1 MSAERII
8 RVNGV
13 DLCVDTRG
21 DSGDPA
27 ILLIGGAASP
37 MDWWEDEFCER
48 LAAGMRYVVG
58 YDKRDTG
65 RSVSYPAGAPRY
77 TAMDLAADVVGVLD
91 ALGLG
96 SAHLVGISMGGAL
109 AQRVAVD
116 HPDRVESLA
125 LISTSPAGPGGP
137 GNPDLPSMSE
147 DLQGYFAAQ
156 HAPPDWSD
164 RAAVVNHI
172 VDAERRFAAPAHFD
186 EPHVRALAERIIDRT
201 TDIAASMTNHGLIDG
216 GEPVRPRL
224 AEVSAPTLVVHGTAD
239 PLFPYGHAV
248 ALAREIPRADL
259 LPLDGVGHQM
269 PPRALWRT
277 LIPALL
283 RHTSGGWDRQG
294 DRLASRSIAAGD
306 PTGWFDRLYAA
317 GTAGEVPMPWDR
329 AAPHPMLLQWMQ
341 ASGLARRGRRA
352 IVVGCGL
359 GADAEYV
366 AGLGYATVA
375 FDVAETAIRVARQRH
390 PGTSVHYLTAD
401 LLNSPPDWR
410 AAFDLVVDVFTVQAL
425 PDPPRRTAIVNV
437 GRMVAPG
444 GTLIVIAARH
454 VETDA
459 EVHGPPW
466 PLKREE
472 IDAFTTDGLSPV
484 RVEETADPRWP
495 DHARWRAEFR
505 RPP

>member
-48 LAAGMRYVVG
+48 LAAGMRYVVR

-164 RAAVVNHI
+164 RAAVVNHV
-172 VDAERRFAAPAHFD
+172 VDAERRFAAAGAFRRAARAH
-186 EPHVRALAERIIDRT
+186 PHPGAAAPYLRRLGQAGRPTGVAVDRRGRSDGLVR
-201 TDIAASMTNHGLIDG
+201 S
-216 GEPVRPRL
+216 PVRRGHGRRGPDAVGSRG
-224 AEVSAPTLVVHGTAD
+224 AAPDAAAVDAGQRAGSA
-239 PLFPYGHAV
+239 
-248 ALAREIPRADL
+248 R
-259 LPLDGVGHQM
+259 
-269 PPRALWRT
+269 
-277 LIPALL
+277 
-283 RHTSGGWDRQG
+283 
-294 DRLASRSIAAGD
+294 AAGD
-306 PTGWFDRLYAA
+306 RRRLWPGCRRRVRRRARVRHRGVRRRRDRHPRGPT
-317 GTAGEVPMPWDR
+317 
-329 AAPHPMLLQWMQ
+329 AAPGDQRALPHRRPAEL
-341 ASGLARRGRRA
+341 STGLAGSLRPGRRRLHPPGVA
-352 IVVGCGL
+352 RPAPTYRHRQR
-359 GADAEYV
+359 GAD
-366 AGLGYATVA
+366 G
-375 FDVAETAIRVARQRH
+375 RPWRH
-390 PGTSVHYLTAD
+390 PH
-401 LLNSPPDWR
+401 
-410 AAFDLVVDVFTVQAL
+410 
-425 PDPPRRTAIVNV
+425 
-437 GRMVAPG
+437 
-444 GTLIVIAARH
+444 RH
-454 VETDA
+454 R
-459 EVHGPPW
+459 GPS
-466 PLKREE
+466 R
-472 IDAFTTDGLSPV
+472 
-484 RVEETADPRWP
+484 
-495 DHARWRAEFR
+495 
-505 RPP
+505 